1 MGSLR
6 TGMEIF
12 ILIAAIVPKQL
23 DLEKKGKMRRE
34 EKEQNTFKNRISAKS
49 AMIWQTKRAVKIN

>member
-1 MGSLR
+1 MKKENKQAL
-6 TGMEIF
+6 IF

-34 EKEQNTFKNRISAKS
+34 EKEQSTC
-49 AMIWQTKRAVKIN
+49 